1 MNEWCSA
8 YFVREKKAMPTKPV
22 KYTYVVSQSDFDELV
37 RENVDEWD
45 MEEEEAIAS
54 ATTAL
59 ESQGGDCSAC
69 VKKIGGL
76 VAIGRCDGSELC
88 GNRGGGG
95 G

>member
-1 MNEWCSA
+1 
-8 YFVREKKAMPTKPV
+8 MPTKPV

-37 RENVDEWD
+37 RENVDEWEMD
-45 MEEEEAIAS
+45 EEEAIAS

-76 VAIGRCDGSELC
+76 VAIGRCEC
-88 GNRGGGG
+88 VRARTHTH
-95 G
+95 